1 MKKVTPAQKKIYEIL
16 GFVDTKKVQASVKI
30 SEELHDRVSEASEV
44 LDIFICDIYESALT
58 KLLDELQPLIDQ
70 KKPGGSNVKKE
81 ESSNSVSKPRISPQR
96 LKSRKG
102 TNSSAAS

>member
-58 KLLDELQPLIDQ
+58 KLLDELQPLIDD
-70 KKPGGSNVKKE
+70 KKPGGNREKKE
-81 ESSNSVSKPRISPQR
+81 EVNTVSKPRGSPQGA
-96 LKSRKG
+96 KSRKG
-102 TNSSAAS
+102 PNSGVAS